1 MDYLS
6 RPRRSFYKRHRDYLS
21 REEPFVG
28 QSDED
33 QNTDN
38 EICTIVS
45 RKFDSGGENSASR
58 CGSDETEETL
68 TVDDVLETIGF
79 GKFQWKLCALTGL
92 AWTGDAMEMM
102 ILSILSPQLKCEW
115 RLPGYKVALMT
126 SVVFIGMMLGCPMW
140 GQVSDKYGRRI
151 GLTMCICWTVF
162 YGLLSAFSPGYA
174 WILILRGLVGFGF
187 GGGPQTVTLYSEFLP
202 VKKRGTLIMMMS
214 IFWSFGTMFVVLLA
228 LWIMPTLGWR
238 WLLGVST
245 LPLAIFVCF
254 TFWLPESPRFDLLT
268 GNTEKAMVTLQRVA
282 RENGKTMPQGKVIA
296 HKQKNRGQ
304 FKDLFS
310 SEYRR
315 TTLLLWFIW
324 FANAFS
330 YYGIIL
336 LTPELL
342 QSGGICGTTRGNKFE
357 SSCNL
362 QCNYLTSADYIDL
375 TWTTV
380 AELPGIFGVLLMVE
394 RIGRKNS
401 MALCFFIYFLVML
414 PLYACIGRIP
424 LTIFIFIARAFI
436 SGGYQGAFVYTPE
449 VFPTESRALA
459 LGTCSAMARWGSLIT
474 PFVSEV
480 LLRKSMYLTL
490 SIYCGCGLLAGIV
503 CLILPMETSGK
514 GLQESTSNEEYG
526 ADDHSNESVKNST
539 LSQD

>member
-324 FANAFS
+324 
-330 YYGIIL
+330 
-336 LTPELL
+336 
-342 QSGGICGTTRGNKFE
+342 
-357 SSCNL
+357 
-362 QCNYLTSADYIDL
+362 
-375 TWTTV
+375 
-380 AELPGIFGVLLMVE
+380 
-394 RIGRKNS
+394 
-401 MALCFFIYFLVML
+401 
-414 PLYACIGRIP
+414 IP